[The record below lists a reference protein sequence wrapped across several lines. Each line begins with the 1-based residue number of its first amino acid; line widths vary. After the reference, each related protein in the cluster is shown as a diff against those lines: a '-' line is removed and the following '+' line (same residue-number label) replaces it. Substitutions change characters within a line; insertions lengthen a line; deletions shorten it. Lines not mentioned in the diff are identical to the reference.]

1 MRKRYAAPL
10 FSALALILLPSF
22 SYGQVFSWKDAT
34 GKVHYGDRPPAERQA
49 DTRKLPAA
57 PAATEDVATARK
69 ASADRQLEEREK
81 QGKAQEGAKK
91 PPEDPA
97 QAKQREENCRQARA
111 NLTSIES
118 GQVRFSINDKG
129 ERVALDGGVREAEL
143 TKARKSVDDWC
154 KAP

>member
-22 SYGQVFSWKDAT
+22 SYGQVFSWKDAS

-57 PAATEDVATARK
+57 PATTDDVATARK
-69 ASADRQLEEREK
+69 ASANRQMEEREK

-143 TKARKSVDDWC
+143 AKARKSVDDWC